1 MLIQYI
7 YTLTEYFR
15 IQTSHP
21 EDLGKT
27 RIRMEKTRMQQ
38 LGIQKGDMVKMT
50 GGKTAY
56 AFCLP
61 WDDNYD
67 DQNERNFVCL
77 DESSKNIPVIR
88 VSDLTYS
95 NLRNFHFGNLVELQK
110 SNAVKASKVTVKPLY
125 VLGGIEKENFN
136 LDWLEEQVAVSKG
149 DRIVGRNDDPKKIPG
164 FFVIGGTPDSEAWI
178 IDKDTPV
185 EISDKI
191 PDDFH
196 RMITAGGNLNSVIPV
211 VRQIKGD
218 DFEATISAIEVY
230 DNCMKILMYVKDI
243 IVHQEDWT
251 GGLCTPTIKAW
262 DDLGNQYVLNRY
274 SGRGGGT
281 QFGDSLW
288 GKTNRSNFSEISCIL
303 TPTLDKH
310 AQELTLSI
318 EQLLWD
324 VRKHPMPQRVTPVT
338 KGLPTVMTPVSRLDE
353 KFVIHG
359 GPWEFKIKL
368 GENKNS
374 LVSRI

>member
-1 MLIQYI
+1 M
-7 YTLTEYFR
+7 
-15 IQTSHP
+15 QTAHP
-21 EDLGKT
+21 QDLGKT
-27 RIRMEKTRMQQ
+27 TIRMKKTHMQE
-38 LGIQKGDMVKMT
+38 LGIQNGDIVKIT
-50 GGKTAY
+50 GGKTTH
-56 AFCLP
+56 AFCLQ
-61 WDDNYD
+61 WDDDYD
-67 DQNERNFVCL
+67 NQNEKNFVCL
-77 DESSKNIPVIR
+77 DESSKKMPVIKI
-88 VSDLTYS
+88 SDLTYS

-110 SNAVKASKVTVKPLY
+110 SNAVKANKVTITPLY
-125 VLGGIEKENFN
+125 VLGATEKNDYN
-136 LDWLEEQVAVSKG
+136 LDWLKEEIVVSKG

-164 FFVIGGTPDSEAWI
+164 FFVINGTPDSQAWI
-178 IDKDTPV
+178 IDKDTPI

-196 RMITAGGNLNSVIPV
+196 HMITAGGNLNSVIPV
-211 VRQIKGD
+211 VQQIKGD

-251 GGLCTPTIKAW
+251 SGLCTPTIKAW
-262 DDLGNQYVLNRY
+262 DELGNQYVLNRY
-274 SGRGGGT
+274 SGRGGST

-288 GKTNRSNFSEISCIL
+288 GKTNRNNFSEISCII

-324 VRKHPMPQRVTPVT
+324 VRRHPMPQRVTPVK
-338 KGLPTVMTPVSRLDE
+338 KGLPIVMTPVSRLDE

-368 GENKNS
+368 EEK
-374 LVSRI
+374 